1 MIPYQSLQEM
11 HDAIRDELKQA
22 YEDVFQRQWYIGGNR
37 LSAFEDAFAAYC
49 RRKYCV
55 GCGNGLDAI
64 RIMLQAYG
72 IGEGDEVIVP
82 ANTFIAT
89 AIAVSQTGAG
99 PVLVEPEYNTLLM
112 DPGRIEAAL
121 TERTKAIIAV
131 HLYGRLQHM
140 DLIGE
145 IAKKHGLL
153 LFEDAAQAHGVKD
166 AAGNPAGSFGH
177 AAAFSFYPGKNL
189 GALGDAGA
197 VVTDDEE
204 IAQKVRA
211 IGNYGSRVKYHHDL
225 MGTNSRLDELQA
237 AFLHVKLAHL
247 DAWNEERKHIAA
259 QYYAGIKNEEIM
271 LPEQIRENVYHIFPI
286 LCDHRDALQTYLK
299 ENDISTLIHYP
310 IPIHLQGAYADAG
323 YKKGDYPVSE
333 RISETEL
340 SLPIY
345 PGLADRDVEKII
357 RVINSFKRERPN
369 E

>member
-11 HDAIRDELKQA
+11 HENIREELKQA
-22 YEDVFQRQWYIGGNR
+22 YEDVFSSQWYISGKK
-37 LSAFEDAFAAYC
+37 LAAFEEAFAAYC
-49 RRKYCV
+49 KRKYCI

-89 AIAVSQTGAG
+89 AIAVSQTGAK
-99 PVLVEPEYNTLLM
+99 PVLVEPKYETLLM
-112 DPGRIEAAL
+112 DPGRIEEAL
-121 TERTKAIIAV
+121 TKKTRAIIAV

-140 DLIGE
+140 DLIKD
-145 IAKKHGLL
+145 IARKHDLL

-166 AAGNPAGSFGH
+166 AAGKLAGSFGH

-197 VVTDDEE
+197 VVTDDVE

-211 IGNYGSRVKYHHDL
+211 IGNYGSQIKYHHDL

-237 AFLHVKLAHL
+237 AFLLVKLPYL
-247 DAWNEERKHIAA
+247 DAWNEERKHIAE
-259 QYYAGIKNEEIM
+259 QYYAGIENASIL
-271 LPEQIRENVYHIFPI
+271 LPEHIQENFYHIFPV
-286 LCDHRDALQTYLK
+286 LCKRRDELQAYLK
-299 ENDISTLIHYP
+299 EKGISTLIHYP

-323 YKKGDYPVSE
+323 YKRGDLPISE
-333 RISETEL
+333 RIAETEL

-345 PGLADRDVEKII
+345 PGLTDGGVQTVVDAL
-357 RVINSFKRERPN
+357 N
-369 E
+369 EFCKNN